1 MVCWTE
7 NIEFKARGYN
17 FGDGSLGEEM
27 HGHQS

>member
-7 NIEFKARGYN
+7 NIEFKARVDN

-27 HGHQS
+27 HAHQS